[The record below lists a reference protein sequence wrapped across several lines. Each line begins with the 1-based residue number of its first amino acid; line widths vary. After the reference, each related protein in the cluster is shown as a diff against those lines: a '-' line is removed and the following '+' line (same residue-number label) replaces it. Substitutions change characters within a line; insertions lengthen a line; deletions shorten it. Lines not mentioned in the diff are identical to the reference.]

1 MKHALIAVVIASV
14 LAVPSVSGAQDA
26 DLKIVGHAGTTP
38 ESISKADLA
47 RIFLKK
53 KSKWSDGQSAEPVGQ
68 KRAPELNRVFS
79 SEILGMTLDM
89 VESHWQA
96 QVFSGRGTPPRALG
110 GDIGVLDYV
119 RRTPGAV
126 GYVSGGAVTS
136 GVTVLKVID

>member
-1 MKHALIAVVIASV
+1 MRYALIAAMLVSFLAMPPVV
-14 LAVPSVSGAQDA
+14 GAQDA
-26 DLKIVGHAGTTP
+26 GLKIVGNPGTTP
-38 ESISKADLA
+38 DGISKTDLA

-53 KSKWSDGQSAEPVGQ
+53 KTKWSDGRAAVPVGQ
-68 KRAPELNRVFS
+68 KRAPELRKLFS
-79 SEILGMTLDM
+79 SEILGMTPDM

-110 GDIGVLDYV
+110 GDVGVLDYV